1 MESDLPW
8 FYQAVRNRLAGDADF
23 MTACGSRLYDFAAAP
38 KSVTLAYATIQ
49 FPTSIGAMG
58 GGGYKPMVQIDGWC
72 PSGVFDG
79 LEPSAVV
86 WRIVSRA
93 KRVLELTRNVQ
104 FQTMHW
110 SARPTDL
117 LTLPPDTSRGESA
130 PLFRAATRAVLTVHN
145 I

>member
-8 FYQAVRNRLAGDADF
+8 FYQAVRDRLAADVSF
-23 MTACGSRLYDFAAAP
+23 MESCGNRLYDLAIAP
-38 KSVTLAYATIQ
+38 KSVTQAYATIQ
-49 FPTSIGAMG
+49 FPISIGAMG
-58 GGGYKPMVQIDGWC
+58 GGGYRPMVQVDAWC
-72 PSGVFDG
+72 PPGVYGG
-79 LEPSAVV
+79 LEASAVV

-93 KRVLELTRNVQ
+93 MRVFEQTRNVQ

-117 LTLPPDTSRGESA
+117 ISLPKDTSRGEA
-130 PLFRAATRAVLTVHN
+130 NPLVRAAMRAVLTVHN

>member
-1 MESDLPW
+1 
-8 FYQAVRNRLAGDADF
+8 
-23 MTACGSRLYDFAAAP
+23 
-38 KSVTLAYATIQ
+38 
-49 FPTSIGAMG
+49 MG

-72 PSGVFDG
+72 PPGVYAS
-79 LEPSAVV
+79 LEASAVV
-86 WRIVSRA
+86 WRIATRA

-117 LTLPPDTSRGESA
+117 GPLPPDKSRGEA
-130 PLFRAATRAVLTVHN
+130 NPLIRAMTRAVLTVHN

>member
-8 FYQAVRNRLAGDADF
+8 FYQAVRNRLAGDAEF
-23 MTACGSRLYDFAAAP
+23 MASCGSRLSESVP
-38 KSVTLAYATIQ
+38 SSVTLPLATIQ

-58 GGGYKPMVQIDGWC
+58 GGGYKPLVQIDGWC
-72 PSGVFDG
+72 PPGVFDN
-79 LEPSAVV
+79 LEASAVV

-117 LTLPPDTSRGESA
+117 MTLPPDKSRGDA
-130 PLFRAATRAVLTVHN
+130 NPLIHAITRAVLTVHN